1 MKTIIKNLEYLGA
14 IILVGGLAVGYISF
28 ILMWIDVNF
37 HLPI

>member
-14 IILVGGLAVGYISF
+14 IILVGVLAVGSVSF